1 MDVETKYNMKFIWSI
16 CLVAAMGGLLFGY
29 DWVVINGAKP
39 FFEKYF
45 NLTTPSQIGWAMS
58 CALVGCLIGSVVSG
72 ISSDKFGRKRL
83 LILSAFIFVF
93 SAIGTGLAD
102 TFSAFVVFRILG
114 GVAIGLASNLSPM
127 YIAEAAPAKVRG
139 QFVSVNQL
147 TIVIGI
153 LAAPFV
159 NWLIAEPV
167 PEASTAAEILNSWNG
182 QYAWRWMFG
191 AAAIPAL
198 VFFILMFIVP
208 ESPRWLIKNGK
219 DKQAQ
224 GVLEKIGGAAYA
236 ADAVQQVKDT
246 LANEIERVNFKDL
259 LEPKMMKILAI
270 GIFLAVFQQ
279 WCGINTVIYYADEI
293 FTAAGYGVSDILFN
307 IVIMGSVFVVF
318 TFVAIYTVDRFGRK
332 ILMLVGAAGLA
343 ITYILIGICYYTHS
357 IGFHV
362 LLLVVTAIAC
372 YAFSLA
378 PVVWVL
384 LAEIFPNRI
393 RGAAMSVGVFALWTG
408 CFTLTYTF
416 PALNTSLGTAKTF
429 WIYAAI
435 CAVGFWV
442 VKIFVPETKGKTL
455 EQIEKELVD

>member
-58 CALVGCLIGSVVSG
+58 CALVGCLIGSVLSG
-72 ISSDKFGRKRL
+72 ISSDRFGRKCL
-83 LILSAFIFVF
+83 LILSAFIFFF
-93 SAIGTGLAD
+93 SAIGTGLAN

-159 NWLIAEPV
+159 NWLIAKPV
-167 PEASTAAEILNSWNG
+167 PETTTAVEILSSWNG

-208 ESPRWLIKNGK
+208 ESPRWLIKNGR

-224 GVLEKIGGAAYA
+224 GVLEKIGGASYA
-236 ADAVQQVKDT
+236 ADAVRQVKDT

-259 LEPKMMKILAI
+259 LEPKMMKILVI

-279 WCGINTVIYYADEI
+279 WCGINTVLYYADEI

-332 ILMLVGAAGLA
+332 ILMLVGSAGLA
-343 ITYILIGICYYTHS
+343 ITYVLIGLCYHTHS
-357 IGFHV
+357 TGFHV
-362 LLLVVTAIAC
+362 LFLVVTAIAC

-416 PALNTSLGTAKTF
+416 PALNASLGTAKTF
-429 WIYAAI
+429 WIYAVI
-435 CAVGFWV
+435 CAVGFWF

>member
-1 MDVETKYNMKFIWSI
+1 MDVETKFNMKFIWSI

-58 CALVGCLIGSVVSG
+58 CALVGCLIGSVTSG

-83 LILSAFIFVF
+83 LILSAFIFFF

-102 TFSAFVVFRILG
+102 NFSTFVLFRILG

-127 YIAEAAPAKVRG
+127 YIAEAAPANVRG
-139 QFVSVNQL
+139 QFVAVNQL

-159 NWLIAEPV
+159 NWLIAKPV
-167 PEASTAAEILNSWNG
+167 PEAATAAEILNSWNG

-224 GVLEKIGGAAYA
+224 DVLEKIGGASYA
-236 ADAVQQVKDT
+236 VDAVQQVKDT
-246 LANEIERVNFKDL
+246 LTNEIERVNFKDL

-318 TFVAIYTVDRFGRK
+318 SFAAIFTVDRFGRK
-332 ILMLVGAAGLA
+332 ILLLLGSAGLA
-343 ITYILIGICYYTHS
+343 LTYIPIGVCYHTRS
-357 IGFHV
+357 TGLHV
-362 LLLVVTAIAC
+362 LVLVVTAIAC

-384 LAEIFPNRI
+384 LSEIFPNRI
-393 RGAAMSVGVFALWTG
+393 RGAAMSVAVFALWTG

-416 PALNTSLGTAKTF
+416 PAMNASLGTAKTF
-429 WIYAAI
+429 WIYAII
-435 CAVGFWV
+435 CAVGFWF

>member
-1 MDVETKYNMKFIWSI
+1 MDSETKFNMKFIWSI

-58 CALVGCLIGSVVSG
+58 CALVGCLIGSVLSG
-72 ISSDKFGRKRL
+72 VSSDRFGRKRL
-83 LILSAFIFVF
+83 LILAAFIFFF
-93 SAIGTGLAD
+93 SAIGTGLANSFT
-102 TFSAFVVFRILG
+102 TFVIFRILG

-127 YIAEAAPAKVRG
+127 YIAEITPANVRG

-159 NWLIAEPV
+159 NWLIAKPV
-167 PEASTAAEILNSWNG
+167 PETATAAEILNSWNG

-191 AAAIPAL
+191 AAAVPAL
-198 VFFILMFIVP
+198 AFFVLMFLVP

-219 DKQAQ
+219 DKKAQ
-224 GVLEKIGGAAYA
+224 DVLEKVGGASYA
-236 ADAVQQVKDT
+236 ADAVRQVKDT
-246 LANEIERVNFKDL
+246 LANEIQRVNFKDL
-259 LEPKMMKILAI
+259 LEPKMLKILVL

-332 ILMLVGAAGLA
+332 ILMLLGSAGLA
-343 ITYILIGICYYTHS
+343 VTYILIGICYHIHS
-357 IGFHV
+357 TGFHV
-362 LLLVVTAIAC
+362 LFLVVTAVAC

-384 LAEIFPNRI
+384 LSEIFPNRI

-408 CFTLTYTF
+408 CFTLIYTF
-416 PALNTSLGTAKTF
+416 PAMNASLGPAYTF